1 MILNKKK
8 LASPEQ
14 TATGKD
20 LSNPFMVVMT
30 YQKSYSNQHTMIHV
44 QSVELVISS
53 PWIIPFL
60 GTKGLTNP
68 EWMATGKDTSKPFIF
83 QWFTSHRS

>member
-1 MILNKKK
+1 M
-8 LASPEQ
+8 
-14 TATGKD
+14 GKD
-20 LSNPFMVVMT
+20 KSNPFMVVMT

-68 EWMATGKDTSKPFIF
+68 EWMATGKDTSKPFKFSMIHLS
-83 QWFTSHRS
+83 QKLTHLEVMRIVWNLKD

>member
-1 MILNKKK
+1 M
-8 LASPEQ
+8 S
-14 TATGKD
+14 KD
-20 LSNPFMVVMT
+20 KSNPFMVVMT
-30 YQKSYSNQHTMIHV
+30 YQKSYSIQHTMIHV

-53 PWIIPFL
+53 PRIIPFL

-68 EWMATGKDTSKPFIF
+68 EWMTTGKDTSKPFTF

>member
-1 MILNKKK
+1 
-8 LASPEQ
+8 
-14 TATGKD
+14 
-20 LSNPFMVVMT
+20 MVVMT

-53 PWIIPFL
+53 PWIIHFL
-60 GTKGLTNP
+60 GTKGQTNP
-68 EWMATGKDTSKPFIF
+68 EWMATGKDTSKPFKF